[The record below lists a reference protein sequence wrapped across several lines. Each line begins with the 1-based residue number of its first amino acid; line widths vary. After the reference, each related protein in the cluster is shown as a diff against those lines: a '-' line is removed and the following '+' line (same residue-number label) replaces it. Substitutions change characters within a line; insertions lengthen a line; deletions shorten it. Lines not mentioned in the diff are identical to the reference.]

1 MDTQNLPLEGSDT
14 SDDEAS
20 PGNTP
25 STQELE
31 QTPSDRHAFLFGH
44 NLTSYSPNLTN
55 LHPLPS
61 QIPFLLDVFAE
72 NVNVILQIVHLPTVK
87 AMVRDWRSRE
97 MKGLTPAN
105 EALMFSIYYA
115 AVTSMEEDDVRIR
128 FGSYGWAE
136 HGQTK
141 LTSDCI

>member
-1 MDTQNLPLEGSDT
+1 MDTKDICLEDSDT

-20 PGNTP
+20 PGRTP

-44 NLTSYSPNLTN
+44 NLTSQSPSITS

-72 NVNVILQIVHLPTVK
+72 NVNAILQVVHLPTVK
-87 AMVRDWRSRE
+87 AMVRDWRNHE

-115 AVTSMEEDDVRIR
+115 AVTSMEDDDVR
-128 FGSYGWAE
+128 FKPGGYG
-136 HGQTK
+136 
-141 LTSDCI
+141 

>member
-1 MDTQNLPLEGSDT
+1 
-14 SDDEAS
+14 
-20 PGNTP
+20 
-25 STQELE
+25 
-31 QTPSDRHAFLFGH
+31 
-44 NLTSYSPNLTN
+44 
-55 LHPLPS
+55 
-61 QIPFLLDVFAE
+61 VFAE